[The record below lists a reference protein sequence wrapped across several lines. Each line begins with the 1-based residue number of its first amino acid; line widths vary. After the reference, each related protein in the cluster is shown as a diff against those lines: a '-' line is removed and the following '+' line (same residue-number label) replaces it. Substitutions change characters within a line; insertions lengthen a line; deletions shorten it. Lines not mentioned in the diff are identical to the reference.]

1 MEFNELQKIKRQFF
15 ALRNGITADALRKG
29 GSPFSIIFGLTL
41 PQITEIAR
49 QTGYNQ
55 DLAMKLWRNRS
66 TRCSML
72 LAPMLMD
79 PQNLEPN
86 DALKLIDEIPCN
98 EVADVIC
105 LKLFSRTDFV
115 AELIDRLVEKDGMYL
130 YVALRLMQRY
140 LRGKDNPPENWIKV
154 LKVNPVG
161 NADINLR
168 FMSQSILS
176 EIEGIDE

>member
-1 MEFNELQKIKRQFF
+1 
-15 ALRNGITADALRKG
+15 
-29 GSPFSIIFGLTL
+29 
-41 PQITEIAR
+41 
-49 QTGYNQ
+49 
-55 DLAMKLWRNRS
+55 
-66 TRCSML
+66 ML
-72 LAPMLMD
+72 IAPMLMD
-79 PQNLEPN
+79 PQNLEPI

-115 AELIDRLVEKDGMYL
+115 AKLIDRLVEKDGMYL

-154 LKVNPVG
+154 LKVNSVG

-168 FMSQSILS
+168 FMAQSILS